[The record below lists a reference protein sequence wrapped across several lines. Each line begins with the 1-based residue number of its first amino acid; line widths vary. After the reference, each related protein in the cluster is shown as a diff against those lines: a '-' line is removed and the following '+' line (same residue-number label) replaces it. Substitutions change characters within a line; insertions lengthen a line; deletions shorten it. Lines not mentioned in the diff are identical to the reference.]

1 MMAQTAGQSLPMPDV
16 RSSNPDFTCFKII
29 ENHLQ
34 VVLEKL
40 KKKIANFKTVTM
52 AHYRKQQ
59 HQQLQ
64 QQS

>member
-40 KKKIANFKTVTM
+40 KKKIANFKTATM
-52 AHYRKQQ
+52 AHYRK